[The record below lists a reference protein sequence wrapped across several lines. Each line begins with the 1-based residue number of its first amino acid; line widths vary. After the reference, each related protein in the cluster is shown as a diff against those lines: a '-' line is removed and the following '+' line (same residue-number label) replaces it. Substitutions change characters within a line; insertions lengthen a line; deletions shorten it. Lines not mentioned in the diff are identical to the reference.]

1 MQLRLHNDR
10 NIHMTRFL
18 PASKKDSVQ
27 RDSKG
32 ASADACLEN
41 FHKFRNSFVQG
52 SLWLYYGIPLFKKFN
67 MAIPII
73 YRALGIK
80 TGRNST
86 DFIDTEFT
94 CQSDSD
100 NKKARNRGF
109 STLSF
114 LLLHQYLSKAH
125 LKMACRDTR
134 SSQSLDSD
142 HHTVRCSAFK
152 IMLHQRIQQLIPVDP
167 AD

>member
-1 MQLRLHNDR
+1 MVEPQSAPVKNELQLRLHNRPKHSYDKILAGLK
-10 NIHMTRFL
+10 NRFRSERL
-18 PASKKDSVQ
+18 KRSV
-27 RDSKG
+27 RRRLFGK
-32 ASADACLEN
+32 L
-41 FHKFRNSFVQG
+41 HKFRNSFVQG

-100 NKKARNRGF
+100 NKKGEKPWFLNPF
-109 STLSF
+109 ISF
-114 LLLHQYLSKAH
+114 TASVS
-125 LKMACRDTR
+125 LK
-134 SSQSLDSD
+134 SSLEDG
-142 HHTVRCSAFK
+142 
-152 IMLHQRIQQLIPVDP
+152 MP
-167 AD
+167 